1 MENKKFLQQ
10 EKRWVYR
17 LLMLIA
23 GFYGGYAM
31 LVRGGAFSNAQTGN
45 IILLM
50 MSLGKGELGKAAYY
64 VIPFAAYLSGTVL
77 SELLVTRNRV
87 VGRLRWGTMLIVLEL
102 LMVALMGFIP
112 ATAPHQ
118 ICQIIINV
126 ICAMQFN
133 TFREAEGVPIT
144 TTFCTNNVRL
154 MGVYMAGLFRKDSD
168 KKEQR
173 SKLLFYTEMVAY
185 FALGVLISTVAC
197 RVVSTY
203 AIWLLLIPL
212 SVLSVSLLHADLK
225 DKISV

>member
-1 MENKKFLQQ
+1 METKEFLQH

-31 LVRGGAFSNAQTGN
+31 LVRGGVFSNAQTGN

-64 VIPFAAYLSGTVL
+64 VIPFVAYLSGTVL
-77 SELLVTRNRV
+77 SEVLVSQNRAA
-87 VGRLRWGTMLIVLEL
+87 GKLRWSTMLIVLEL

-133 TFREAEGVPIT
+133 TFREAEGISIT

-154 MGVYMAGLFRKDSD
+154 IGVYLAGLFRKDAN

-185 FALGVLISTVAC
+185 FALGVLIATVAC
-197 RVVSTY
+197 HAMGTY

-212 SVLSVSLLHADLK
+212 GVLSVSLLQADMK
-225 DKISV
+225 DKIGV

>member
-45 IILLM
+45 IVLLM
-50 MSLGKGELGKAAYY
+50 MSLGKGEWGKAAYY
-64 VIPFAAYLSGTVL
+64 VIPFAAYLAGTVL
-77 SELLVTRNRV
+77 SELLVTRDRV
-87 VGRLRWGTMLIVLEL
+87 AGRFRWSTLLILCQL
-102 LMVALMGFIP
+102 LLVALMGFIP
-112 ATAPHQ
+112 AAAPHQ

-133 TFREAEGVPIT
+133 TFRQAEGFPIT

-154 MGVYMAGLFRKDSD
+154 MGVYMAGLFRKDND

-225 DKISV
+225 DEISV

>member
-1 MENKKFLQQ
+1 MKQQ
-10 EKRWVYR
+10 YPVWERQWVYR
-17 LLMLIA
+17 LLMLVA

-45 IILLM
+45 IVVLAIA
-50 MSLGKGELGKAAYY
+50 LGSGNIWKALYY
-64 VIPFAAYLSGTVL
+64 VIPFAAYLLGTVI
-77 SELLVTRNRV
+77 SELLLNRDR
-87 VGRLRWGTMLIVLEL
+87 RLGKMRWGTSLILIQL

-112 ATAPHQ
+112 AAAPHQ

-133 TFREAEGVPIT
+133 TFRQAEGIPIT

-154 MGVYMAGLFRKDSD
+154 MGVYMAGLFRKDND

-197 RVVSTY
+197 RAVSTY

-212 SVLSVSLLHADLK
+212 SVLFVSFLHADLE
-225 DKISV
+225 DEISV

>member
-1 MENKKFLQQ
+1 MKQQ
-10 EKRWVYR
+10 YPVWERQWVYR
-17 LLMLIA
+17 LLMLVA

-45 IILLM
+45 IVLLAIA
-50 MSLGKGELGKAAYY
+50 LGSGNIWKALYY
-64 VIPFAAYLSGTVL
+64 VIPFAAYLLGTVI
-77 SELLVTRNRV
+77 SELLLNRDR
-87 VGRLRWGTMLIVLEL
+87 RLGKMRWGTSLILIQL

-112 ATAPHQ
+112 AAAPHQ

-133 TFREAEGVPIT
+133 TFRQAEGIPIT

-154 MGVYMAGLFRKDSD
+154 MGVYMAGLFRKDND

-197 RVVSTY
+197 RAVSTY

-212 SVLSVSLLHADLK
+212 SVLFVSFLHADLK
-225 DKISV
+225 DEISV